1 MLSDAIKHLATKT
14 GEGLHR
20 LFDVLSGFW
29 GSVREGF
36 SKVASNFS
44 TVIRNISDG
53 FADVGKWF
61 VDLGKK
67 IGGFFSSLGKE
78 IGGFF
83 SSLVDSLGSWFKEV
97 FNGFA
102 KIVTYINPLSDKFF
116 LKIAFVPRND
126 FIKDEI
132 NKVKT
137 VFDQK
142 FAVFDQLGDTIKAV
156 WRVYDRADWQGIK
169 VTIPLT
175 NQTVTIVDP
184 APVNSVSKKIKFW
197 MGGFLIIVTVMYVY
211 RKLTNEVI
219 R

>member
-29 GSVREGF
+29 GSV
-36 SKVASNFS
+36 
-44 TVIRNISDG
+44 
-53 FADVGKWF
+53 

-67 IGGFFSSLGKE
+67 IGGFFSL
-78 IGGFF
+78 
-83 SSLVDSLGSWFKEV
+83 LVDSLGSWFKEV

-126 FIKDEI
+126 FIQDEI

>member
-1 MLSDAIKHLATKT
+1 MKLADAFKYLATKI

-20 LFDVLSGFW
+20 LWDVLSDLW
-29 GSVREGF
+29 GSVKNGF
-36 SKVASNFS
+36 SSVGTYFS
-44 TVIRNISDG
+44 AVIHSVSDG
-53 FADVGKWF
+53 FKSVGSWF

-67 IGGFFSSLGKE
+67 IGGFFSSLVE
-78 IGGFF
+78 
-83 SSLVDSLGSWFKEV
+83 SLGGWFKEV

-156 WRVYDRADWQGIK
+156 WRVYDRSDWSGIK

-184 APVNSVSKKIKFW
+184 APVNSVAQKIKYW
-197 MGGFLIIVTVMYVY
+197 MAGFLIIVTVMYVY